1 MQITT
6 SYATFRETAPL
17 SLLQLLKAEIMRGST
32 ERKSE
37 NNPECIFITLLSFSS
52 FNLVISGVW
61 EPCRTTSINVWHSGL
76 HHRPHSIEISLYSAC
91 MTTIQSVARH
101 ECTFWLVSATLKKLS
116 TAPAS
121 VSLLPSYAKTFLD
134 TTLPSRCL
142 YHYAVGRCVVIG

>member
-1 MQITT
+1 MYFHN
-6 SYATFRETAPL
+6 SAH
-17 SLLQLLKAEIMRGST
+17 
-32 ERKSE
+32 
-37 NNPECIFITLLSFSS
+37 SFSS

-76 HHRPHSIEISLYSAC
+76 HHRPHSIEMSLYSAC

-121 VSLLPSYAKTFLD
+121 VSLLPVAVFCQNLPGHDFTVSLLASLRSGSMCRD
-134 TTLPSRCL
+134 WIRAARAGLHWTLK
-142 YHYAVGRCVVIG
+142 AVTW